1 VTQGGQG
8 GIEAGMNERRPE
20 VRQEGM
26 MWVVW
31 RRRRSLLLPM
41 VAHRRQQRR
50 HQGRV
55 VRIRAVVV
63 RMVVQEGGVQLAGHQ
78 RAARSV
84 ERLSAAAAG
93 AEKAEGGGEG
103 TAGSGGGE
111 RTHGTAGSEAEAGW
125 RAVGTVGVAV
135 GSHLLLLA
143 PLGSAVLEPDL
154 ETERR
159 EVSGLG
165 LVKIAG
171 KVCVRLLKVFHDCLP
186 VCFFPVVY

>member
-26 MWVVW
+26 MRVVW
-31 RRRRSLLLPM
+31 RRWRSLLLPM
-41 VAHRRQQRR
+41 VSHRRQQRR

-78 RAARSV
+78 RTARAV
-84 ERLSAAAAG
+84 ERLSTADATG
-93 AEKAEGGGEG
+93 AEKAEGGGEWP
-103 TAGSGGGE
+103 AGPGGGE
-111 RTHGTAGSEAEAGW
+111 RTHGTAGSEAEAGG
-125 RAVGTVGVAV
+125 RAVGTVGMAV

-154 ETERR
+154 QTERR
-159 EVSGLG
+159 EVRGW
-165 LVKIAG
+165 VW
-171 KVCVRLLKVFHDCLP
+171 
-186 VCFFPVVY
+186 